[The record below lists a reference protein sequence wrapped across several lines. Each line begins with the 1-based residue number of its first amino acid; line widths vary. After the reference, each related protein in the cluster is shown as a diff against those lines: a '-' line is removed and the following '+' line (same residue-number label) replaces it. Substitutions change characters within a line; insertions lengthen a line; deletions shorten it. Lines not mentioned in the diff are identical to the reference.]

1 MVKRQTWFTMV
12 MVMAIAV
19 LPFIS
24 SCTTIDVDPP
34 MAGSP
39 PAIVSL
45 QADQEDVFPS
55 ESIQVVCAALDP
67 DGDAL
72 TYEWWASAG
81 TIGGEGATAIW
92 TAPES
97 EGLYNIRVTVA
108 DAADGQATAH
118 VTITVKANQLPVID
132 NLTAD
137 VDWAFP
143 SGSIQVTCDA
153 QDPDGHSLVYEWTA
167 SAGQIDAS
175 GHEAIW
181 NAPEQVGI
189 YEITV
194 MVSDDYGGWATR
206 ILPVSVMTDQPP
218 DIIKL
223 EVTKD
228 RYGHCYLKE
237 VTFGYKVGKA
247 QMYDIECIVSDTGP
261 ELSYEWSCDAGE
273 IWDMSEDGSMIT
285 WIAPDTSIY
294 LTVTVTVTNVVTGNS
309 ASKNVDL
316 QVVSC
321 TTCEF
326 GTCG

>member
-12 MVMAIAV
+12 MVMAMAV

-108 DAADGQATAH
+108 DADDGQATAH
-118 VTITVKANQLPVID
+118 VTITVKANQVPVI
-132 NLTAD
+132 NSLTAD
-137 VDWAFP
+137 ADWAFP
-143 SGSIQVTCDA
+143 SGSIQMTCDA
-153 QDPDGHSLVYEWTA
+153 QDPDGHSLMYEWSA
-167 SAGQIDAS
+167 SGGQIEATV
-175 GHEAIW
+175 HEAIW
-181 NAPEQVGI
+181 NAPQEVGI

-194 MVSDDYGGWATR
+194 IVGDDYGGWATR
-206 ILPVSVMTDQPP
+206 SIAVSVMPDQPP

-228 RYGHCYLKE
+228 RYDHCYLLE
-237 VTFGYKVGKA
+237 YEWGYKVGKE
-247 QMYDIECIVSDTGP
+247 QRYDIECVVSDTGV
-261 ELSYEWSCDAGE
+261 EVFYEWSCDAGE
-273 IWDMSEDGSMIT
+273 IFEVSEDGSMIS
-285 WIAPDTSIY
+285 WLAPDTSLY
-294 LTVTVTVTNVVTGNS
+294 VTVTVTVSDMADNRACKS
-309 ASKNVDL
+309 VDL
-316 QVVSC
+316 QVVACSPC
-321 TTCEF
+321 TF
-326 GTCG
+326 GGCG